1 MPDLQEML
9 RDITAN
15 TQAMQQLMSLAQT
28 FGGGGPKP
36 LQSPGSPPPSPALAP
51 QQNPMQLMQNLIQL
65 SNQAGSLNQQQLA
78 LIQAIKPFLTP
89 ERAEKLER
97 AIQVANLSQMAS
109 ASLRQMGSQ
118 TPESR

>member
-1 MPDLQEML
+1 MPDVQEML

-15 TQAMQQLMSLAQT
+15 PQAMQQLMSLAQSM
-28 FGGGGPKP
+28 GGGGPKP
-36 LQSPGSPPPSPALAP
+36 LQGGPPQPPAPAP
-51 QQNPMQLMQNLIQL
+51 QQNPMQLMQNLVRM
-65 SNQAGSLNQQQLA
+65 SNQAGSLNPQQQA

-97 AIQVANLSQMAS
+97 AIQVANISQMAS

>member
-15 TQAMQQLMSLAQT
+15 PQAMQQLMSLAQT

-36 LQSPGSPPPSPALAP
+36 LQSGSPQPPAPAP

-65 SNQAGSLNQQQLA
+65 SNQSGRLNQQQLA

-97 AIQVANLSQMAS
+97 AIRVANISQMAS
-109 ASLRQMGSQ
+109 SSLRQMGSQ